1 MIEVNIIVW
10 VKDVGKEIKYKKSKI
25 MTKLRY
31 ALYIPVHRYVNI
43 AEHTSTSK
51 NNKLRI
57 YQYTGIYLKRILQHV

>member
-31 ALYIPVHRYVNI
+31 AL
-43 AEHTSTSK
+43 
-51 NNKLRI
+51 I
-57 YQYTGIYLKRILQHV
+57 YQCTGM